1 MKFYFFPTFRKIT
14 VGGSVNQ
21 LIEKFWPYML
31 KDDTSMTFNLFF
43 SVLQEFGRISLE
55 FIKKGS
61 NTKVYQSAAR
71 KKYFILFACWV
82 VFNVFFFFFKTNFFK
97 NIFRNFIR
105 VSNSFDPDQVYQQME
120 KSHPYSRGRA
130 MANLTY

>member
-1 MKFYFFPTFRKIT
+1 
-14 VGGSVNQ
+14 
-21 LIEKFWPYML
+21 ML

-71 KKYFILFACWV
+71 KKYLILLACWV
-82 VFNVFFFFFKTNFFK
+82 VFNVFFFFLLSADFFFKTNFFK
-97 NIFRNFIR
+97 TIF
-105 VSNSFDPDQVYQQME
+105 
-120 KSHPYSRGRA
+120 
-130 MANLTY
+130 